1 MRSERAVEAVVAA
14 NGLGCGCAQSHSTA
28 QQGLSHASCASEG
41 CLNGDA
47 PLTETLGIQAGGVI
61 TPYLIY
67 PQTTD
72 QSEAEAYDTIRGK
85 VVLVPLIS
93 GQTPRKDCNKT
104 CYAFLLRQAFE
115 KTGAANLVWHR
126 YFRYLVRWQLKPT
139 VPPITSC
146 SGVLITSFG

>member
-1 MRSERAVEAVVAA
+1 MLEPEGLRSERAVEAVVAA

-72 QSEAEAYDTIRGK
+72 QSEAVAYDTIRGK

-93 GQTPRKDCNKT
+93 GHRHP
-104 CYAFLLRQAFE
+104 E
-115 KTGAANLVWHR
+115 KTAIRRAMRSFSDRRSRKRVQQTLFG
-126 YFRYLVRWQLKPT
+126 
-139 VPPITSC
+139 IDTSDTL
-146 SGVLITSFG
+146 SDGN